1 MCVFCVGFTKS
12 ILMCSPRRFWTCL
25 LSSLSVFSSV
35 MWLFFLIILLLCLPP
50 LSFLC
55 TLHFFFTLLYYIPS
69 LVPLQT
75 KTLLCTSEALALGK
89 RWDVC
94 LLFLWPNTLRFTGCV
109 WRMVMLA
116 SWLSVFSLSFSFHPC
131 FHSFNFLI
139 CHGCQ
144 FCAKNSNAL
153 YCERVI
159 WSHYLILLE
168 DWWLFKIYFYF
179 ICLFTDEKLIFIQKW
194 LANHYAASF
203 SVEHKTKLLNEKER
217 VIKYGIF
224 LLID

>member
-12 ILMCSPRRFWTCL
+12 ILMCSPRRSWTCL
-25 LSSLSVFSSV
+25 RSSLSVFSSV
-35 MWLFFLIILLLCLPP
+35 MWLFFLIIFLLCLPP

-116 SWLSVFSLSFSFHPC
+116 SWLSVFSLSFSF
-131 FHSFNFLI
+131 
-139 CHGCQ
+139 
-144 FCAKNSNAL
+144 
-153 YCERVI
+153 
-159 WSHYLILLE
+159 
-168 DWWLFKIYFYF
+168 
-179 ICLFTDEKLIFIQKW
+179 
-194 LANHYAASF
+194 
-203 SVEHKTKLLNEKER
+203 
-217 VIKYGIF
+217 
-224 LLID
+224 LLISSFAMDASSVPKIAMLCIAKEWFDHIISFFWKTGDFLKFIFSLSVYLLMKS